1 MPTRSRPRPAAKEPA
16 AVRRVGRRHE
26 PPEARREQIL
36 LAALSCFADKGYHA
50 TTMDDLVR
58 ASGLSKGSLYWH
70 FGSKEEV
77 FLALFDAFA
86 ENLYREWDE
95 AVESGD
101 PPLDLLRAECDAVIE
116 TLGTNRLFLMAWSEF
131 LNHPAAR
138 ARMAEIYTT
147 SREKLGRVIA
157 RGRESGGLAAG
168 PPADHVAGTLVAV
181 LEGLLLQWLVDPD
194 FPLQSHF
201 DASWSVLLGGLRP

>member
-1 MPTRSRPRPAAKEPA
+1 MSTRTPSRSGSDQPATA
-16 AVRRVGRRHE
+16 RRTGRRHE

-95 AVESGD
+95 AAESGAAV
-101 PPLDLLRAECDAVIE
+101 LDVLRRECDAAIE

-138 ARMAEIYTT
+138 ARMAEIYAT

-157 RGRESGGLAAG
+157 RGRESGELRTG
-168 PPADHVAGTLVAV
+168 PPADLVAGTLVAV
-181 LEGLLLQWLVDPD
+181 LEGLFLQWLVDPD

-201 DASWSVLLGGLRP
+201 EASWNILLGGLRP